1 MAGGRAAALAALSAL
16 LLASALEPAGA
27 QVACSEAANRS
38 DMAVIRSPR
47 DLQAALMPRVSAGM
61 NALCVQR
68 GLLLDSLS
76 FVPQM
81 AVETDL
87 TLCGQRRST
96 TLTALDGVRL
106 ATVRGARL
114 SVCSLIF
121 DLSVPDFGPAARL
134 EEMLFELEAGGT
146 VRYTNVGFY
155 IPPGPFL
162 ALRRALELLGP
173 ANDTSERFSLTDKRI
188 DLGSV
193 RLGGAEFEDV
203 EVFLDDAG
211 FALPGDREHVE
222 AATVNS
228 TRDVAK
234 VRRGRSDQDRPLRL
248 YFLRDLKISNCLLL
262 HVHGT
267 TGPIAVNRPVTLAP
281 GGDADF
287 RRLEFEMDIP
297 RGFMDVASQLRVDG
311 MEIVNAAV
319 RLQLERKGNETS
331 VCHLSDPGCI
341 EEKADLADV
350 YPRLHRGA
358 FKHDARSNAC
368 LIVARD
374 AVLVHGC
381 PFVQNIGSLLLYHRN
396 NIQSQ
401 TSLMQALNDTLQLYE
416 FESISNKTIVFR
428 RFIAMGMCFQ
438 NVTMTC
444 KPPSGAELPDPRCR
458 MFENT
463 ESTDPEVTTELS
475 EDRYYLEEDTSF
487 HEGAGG
493 YYDEPTSEQ
502 DTDAG
507 SDGSKSSSARV
518 TGIALVSGGIAL
530 WLVTMGLFSY
540 WYKSYRRQGKKDS
553 TDLGATQKDGEPE
566 REGEAKEGCDGTPGG
581 EVVAPASGGHSQ
593 RGTKFIH
600 STKGKGQGDAVHHE
614 LTRESLIGAIST
626 AAVEFEDSPARI
638 HSQIAAG
645 GSGVVYKGVWKGIP
659 VAIKTV
665 VFQDLPEA
673 VNRQRQRAVIEA
685 AISSSIAHKNIVQT
699 YTYSFKQLQV
709 SAIQELECKD
719 SKCASI
725 DSTSIKTTSVVDWKL
740 YIIQEFCDGGTLRD
754 CLDAKR
760 ILNKDSGRPELTT
773 IARLAL
779 ETASGMC
786 HLHSQ
791 HNIVHGDLSSKN
803 ILLKKDPDDY
813 TDALGTAK
821 IADFGLSIK
830 MGLLQSHISN
840 HRAGTPFY
848 MAPELCQHG
857 RLSKKCDVFSF
868 GVFLWELYHSKKC
881 YHTDPKVGM
890 RYHPLFPKF
899 PIMCPIPY
907 AMLCVVCLSPK
918 PENRPDFNFIARV
931 FTALRKQVDAGLF
944 KDKESLRLRNM
955 EIAAG
960 LGKMTAPSILELI
973 AEEVGITVTGSSTA
987 GCSSSAQDDS
997 YTVPSEV
1004 SMDTANSLRL
1014 PHSTILPS
1022 AQLWMQ
1028 GNSVADQTKSAELE
1042 VHLSQAYVSAPFNC
1056 IMNVS
1061 VSTEHDADLHKKC
1074 SQVEHYDLTWQVEPE
1089 GIPEVSKETDSEVPT
1104 DVPHHYIGTPAMLT
1118 AQACPTSQSLK
1129 PLKKLPL
1136 NDDGID
1142 QEIKGVRVK
1151 DLGSDPVN

>member
-1 MAGGRAAALAALSAL
+1 
-16 LLASALEPAGA
+16 
-27 QVACSEAANRS
+27 
-38 DMAVIRSPR
+38 
-47 DLQAALMPRVSAGM
+47 MPRVSAGM

-566 REGEAKEGCDGTPGG
+566 REGE
-581 EVVAPASGGHSQ
+581 
-593 RGTKFIH
+593 
-600 STKGKGQGDAVHHE
+600 
-614 LTRESLIGAIST
+614 
-626 AAVEFEDSPARI
+626 
-638 HSQIAAG
+638 
-645 GSGVVYKGVWKGIP
+645 
-659 VAIKTV
+659 
-665 VFQDLPEA
+665 DLPEA

-1074 SQVEHYDLTWQVEPE
+1074 SQVEHYDLTWQTA
-1089 GIPEVSKETDSEVPT
+1089 IPGLKVPT